1 MAKKV
6 TQICRTT
13 AAKPAE
19 KREAE
24 KKTPPAKPAEKK
36 TAPAETHQARHQIP
50 DYLQSTQSVIEEA
63 YPHNTKHIFAQKGIN
78 AFLLIVD
85 QLAKQ
90 ESSQKQLIIC
100 PDDIYCYQLQ
110 EELAKISQTHAQ
122 NSEIISTSKPSQN
135 KSIKFYDLKSLNLE
149 ENSTNEQLEKAV
161 NEYIK
166 EQKLEGLSHIYI
178 YQAENLTTKLAS
190 DFYRLLERKL
200 KKQNP
205 ELQVFAITNS
215 DVIHTHKTDSSNHNS
230 INSTSL
236 FGASRNA
243 PRFEALNSQLIQRN
257 KSIRK
262 ITYTPLHS
270 LGSLDQSKSDIRG
283 SSYDED
289 ALNALKTSIEEKLEQ
304 GKSKILIRAASRK
317 QVTQIKNALSNE
329 GLNVG
334 SFNSRQGIKA
344 SKSYDANFE
353 YDYDNPYELLSA
365 WGQGDNKAFEV
376 LVHCQKFDGME
387 IAADVLYLLDITESD
402 HELAQMLSPI
412 FIISEDEAGEKE
424 ILYLSDTNNNSLE
437 ARIKKIQK
445 SSLRH
450 TVNRQA
456 RNGSHETNPENS
468 SSENLDTLDFLQKSK
483 KQALSFFWQLF
494 FRNKPSPDYL
504 SIAQRYLDVHK
515 IEGIDANDLA
525 QNIELGFD
533 KNILQKEIKLEDVY
547 RYAFDYYG
555 KKTSLADNIKQYPN
569 LLGIKNLDEAKAR
582 VYKIYKEINLK
593 LNRSSKLAE
602 FNTTNNQHGDKVWEI
617 YSGILAEFLFNK
629 YPEKLTQQDFFAVDK
644 DFDTELKQVLINL
657 MTKSSS
663 DFAQDT
669 PERQMLLDF
678 QNFIND
684 KREAN
689 RKNDFGLDRK
699 ASLEIAED
707 FILEQENE
715 DLLEKGPQE
724 LANCLFTQTRHS
736 NEELNQAFYQYI
748 ISTKP
753 DLEES
758 IISSFLC
765 KPEIINCKRD
775 QREILI
781 NKIKP
786 NFSSDIRNLFKT
798 RKKNLKQELHEFFLE
813 RQTGFLSQAEIDQAN
828 SDLEDLNSDLSRE
841 FLVSVFGRLSSDIYD
856 ALKTLEFKNDEERYH
871 YLNESFKRQVSNNG
885 EIDLPK
891 FNIDKHLKRIKK
903 TINEV
908 LQDFNLMNTSIT
920 IRELN
925 TAKTKIVPIPLTLS
939 SESSWLNSFSDLQIE
954 QIKKHRIL
962 QKLLEDNFSNQEK
975 QINYVAFDFEKSSN
989 NDSLWQTLVF
999 KFSKSFAL
1007 TIQRSNSDNEE
1018 NFDWMKK
1025 PKTDLFKNKQAFEM
1039 MRTNFDLYI
1048 LANYSPEEQI
1058 EIEKHLINFEAQLL
1072 CQVQP
1077 LKLILQKQLKRENI
1091 SGTVFNANNDDF
1103 VQTYKNKIGEARLLV
1118 KGAVIYGIGS
1128 DLEISENL
1136 KTMDEAFERFFS
1148 DLLSNSKE
1156 SKDTLRF
1163 LIFRAATG
1171 LQNSLRST

>member
-1 MAKKV
+1 MEQKV
-6 TQICRTT
+6 TKHFPIT
-13 AAKPAE
+13 ATKPAT
-19 KREAE
+19 KSKAA
-24 KKTPPAKPAEKK
+24 KKTPPAKTAAKK
-36 TAPAETHQARHQIP
+36 TPPAETHQARHQIP
-50 DYLQSTQSVIEEA
+50 DYLQSTQRVIEEA
-63 YPHNTKHIFAQKGIN
+63 SPHNTKHLFAQKGIN

-110 EELAKISQTHAQ
+110 EELAKISKAHAQ

-135 KSIKFYDLKSLNLE
+135 KPIKFYDLKSLNLE
-149 ENSTNEQLEKAV
+149 ENSTSEELDEAV
-161 NEYIK
+161 NKYIK

-190 DFYRLLERKL
+190 DFYKLLERKL

-205 ELQVFAITNS
+205 ELQVFAISNS
-215 DVIHTHKTDSSNHNS
+215 DVVHAHKTDSSNHNS

-243 PRFEALNSQLIQRN
+243 PRFKALNSQLIQRN
-257 KSIRK
+257 KSKRE

-270 LGSLDQSKSDIRG
+270 LGSLDQSKSAIRR

-289 ALNALKTSIEEKLEQ
+289 ALNALKTSIEEKLKQ
-304 GKSKILIRAASRK
+304 GKSKILIRAASRE
-317 QVTQIKNALSNE
+317 QVSLITNALSNE

-334 SFNSRQGIKA
+334 SFDSSRGIKA
-344 SKSYDANFE
+344 SKSYGVNSE
-353 YDYDNPYELLSA
+353 CEYDNPYELLSA

-412 FIISEDEAGEKE
+412 FIISEEAAREKE
-424 ILYLSDTNNNSLE
+424 ILYLSNTKNNSLE

-450 TVNRQA
+450 KVNRQA
-456 RNGSHETNPENS
+456 RNSSHETNPENLA
-468 SSENLDTLDFLQKSK
+468 SENLDTLDFLQKSK
-483 KQALSFFWQLF
+483 KKALSFFWQLLC
-494 FRNKPSPDYL
+494 RDKSPPDYL
-504 SIAQRYLDVHK
+504 SIAQRYLDKHK
-515 IEGIDANDLA
+515 IEDIDANDLA
-525 QNIELGFD
+525 QNIEHGFET
-533 KNILQKEIKLEDVY
+533 NILQKEIKLEDVY

-555 KKTSLADNIKQYPN
+555 KKTSLADNINQYPN

-582 VYKIYKEINLK
+582 VYKIYKEINLQ

-602 FNTTNNQHGDKVWEI
+602 FNTTNNQHGDKVWAI

-644 DFDTELKQVLINL
+644 NFDTELKQVLINL
-657 MTKSSS
+657 MNKRTS
-663 DFAQDT
+663 DFAEDT

-689 RKNDFGLDRK
+689 RANDFGLDRK
-699 ASLEIAED
+699 ASLKIAED
-707 FILEQENE
+707 FILEQNNE
-715 DLLEKGPQE
+715 DLLEKSPQE
-724 LANCLFTQTRHS
+724 LADCLFTQTRHS

-748 ISTKP
+748 ISEKP

-765 KPEIINCKRD
+765 KPEIINGKRD

-786 NFSSDIRNLFKT
+786 IFSSDIKNLFQT
-798 RKKNLKQELHEFFLE
+798 RKKNLKQELHKFFLE

-828 SDLEDLNSDLSRE
+828 SNLADLNSDLSRE

-856 ALKTLEFKNDEERYH
+856 ALKTLEFKNDEERYG

-885 EIDLPK
+885 EINLDEFK
-891 FNIDKHLKRIKK
+891 IDKHLKRIKK

-908 LQDFNLMNTSIT
+908 LKDFNLMNTSIN
-920 IRELN
+920 IRGLN
-925 TAKTKIVPIPLTLS
+925 TDKTEIVHIPLTLS
-939 SESSWLNSFSDLQIE
+939 SENSWLNGFSDLQIE
-954 QIKKHRIL
+954 QIKKHRIM

-975 QINYVAFDFEKSSN
+975 QINYVAFDFENPN
-989 NDSLWQTLVF
+989 NPDSLWQTLVF
-999 KFSKSFAL
+999 KFSESFAL

-1018 NFDWMKK
+1018 NFDWMQK
-1025 PKTDLFKNKQAFEM
+1025 PKSDLFKNKQAFEM

-1058 EIEKHLINFEAQLL
+1058 EIEKRLIKFEAQLL
-1072 CQVQP
+1072 CKVQP
-1077 LKLILQKQLKRENI
+1077 LKLLLQKQLKKENI
-1091 SGTVFNANNDDF
+1091 SDTVFNANNDDF
-1103 VQTYKNKIGEARLLV
+1103 VQTYKNKIGEARPLV
-1118 KGAVIYGIGS
+1118 KGAVIYGIGH
-1128 DLEISENL
+1128 DLEISEKL
-1136 KTMDEAFERFFS
+1136 RTMDEAFERFFS
-1148 DLLSNSKE
+1148 NLLSNSQD
-1156 SKDTLRF
+1156 SKDELRS
-1163 LIFRAATG
+1163 LIFRVADR
-1171 LQNSLRST
+1171 LNLR

>member
-6 TQICRTT
+6 KTSHPIT
-13 AAKPAE
+13 ATKAAA
-19 KREAE
+19 KREAA
-24 KKTPPAKPAEKK
+24 KKTLPAKTAAKK

-50 DYLQSTQSVIEEA
+50 DYLQSTQRVIEEA
-63 YPHNTKHIFAQKGIN
+63 SPHNTKHIFAQKGIN

-149 ENSTNEQLEKAV
+149 ENSTSEQLEKAV
-161 NEYIK
+161 NKYIK

-190 DFYRLLERKL
+190 DFYKLLERKL
-200 KKQNP
+200 KEQNP

-215 DVIHTHKTDSSNHNS
+215 DVIHAHKTDSSNPNS

-262 ITYTPLHS
+262 FTYTPLHS
-270 LGSLDQSKSDIRG
+270 LGALDKSKSAIRN
-283 SSYDED
+283 SCYDED
-289 ALNALKTSIEEKLEQ
+289 ALNALKTSIKEKLKQ

-317 QVTQIKNALSNE
+317 QVSQITNALSKE

-334 SFNSRQGIKA
+334 SFDSSQGIKA
-344 SKSYDANFE
+344 SKSYNVKSE
-353 YDYDNPYELLSA
+353 YDYDNPYKLLSA

-412 FIISEDEAGEKE
+412 FIISEEEAGEKE
-424 ILYLSDTNNNSLE
+424 ILYLNGTNNNSLE
-437 ARIKKIQK
+437 ARIKKIQE

-450 TVNRQA
+450 IVNRQA
-456 RNGSHETNPENS
+456 RNGSHETNPENLA
-468 SSENLDTLDFLQKSK
+468 SENLDTLDFLQKSK
-483 KQALSFFWQLF
+483 KKALSFFWQLLC
-494 FRNKPSPDYL
+494 RTKPSPDYL
-504 SIAQRYLDVHK
+504 SIAQKYLDVHK
-515 IEGIDANDLA
+515 IEGIDVNDLA

-533 KNILQKEIKLEDVY
+533 KNILPKEIKLEDVY
-547 RYAFDYYG
+547 RYAFDYYD
-555 KKTSLADNIKQYPN
+555 KKTLLADKITQYPN

-582 VYKIYKEINLK
+582 VYKIYREINLK
-593 LNRSSKLAE
+593 LNISSKLAE
-602 FNTTNNQHGDKVWEI
+602 FNTTHNQHGDKVWVI

-644 DFDTELKQVLINL
+644 NFDTELKQVLINL
-657 MTKSSS
+657 MTKSTS

-689 RKNDFGLDRK
+689 RANDFGLDRK
-699 ASLEIAED
+699 ASLKIAED
-707 FILEQENE
+707 FILEQNNE
-715 DLLEKGPQE
+715 DLFEKVPQE
-724 LANCLFTQTRHS
+724 LADCLFTQTCHT

-765 KPEIINCKRD
+765 KPEIINDEQD

-781 NKIKP
+781 NKINP
-786 NFSSDIRNLFKT
+786 NFSSDIRNLFRT
-798 RKKNLKQELHEFFLE
+798 RKKNLEEELHKFFLK

-828 SDLEDLNSDLSRE
+828 SDLADLNSDLSRE

-856 ALKTLEFKNDEERYH
+856 ALKTLEFKNDEERYG
-871 YLNESFKRQVSNNG
+871 YLNESFKRQVTNNG
-885 EIDLPK
+885 EIDLYK

-908 LQDFNLMNTSIT
+908 LQDFDLMDT
-920 IRELN
+920 E
-925 TAKTKIVPIPLTLS
+925 KTKIASKKTLKLS
-939 SESSWLNSFSDLQIE
+939 SENYLQNFFSDLQFE
-954 QIKKHRIL
+954 QIKKHRIM
-962 QKLLEDNFSNQEK
+962 QKLLEDNFPNQEK
-975 QINYVAFDFEKSSN
+975 QINYVAFDFEKPN
-989 NDSLWQTLVF
+989 NPDSLWQTLVF

-1058 EIEKHLINFEAQLL
+1058 EIEKRLIKFEAQLL
-1072 CQVQP
+1072 CQVKP
-1077 LKLILQKQLKRENI
+1077 LKLTVQKLLGKKTI
-1091 SGTVFNANNDDF
+1091 GDTVFNANNDDF
-1103 VQTYKNKIGEARLLV
+1103 VQTYKNKFGDARPLA
-1118 KGAVIYGIGS
+1118 KGTVIYGIGY
-1128 DLEISENL
+1128 DLQITENL

-1148 DLLSNSKE
+1148 NLLSDTPESKE
-1156 SKDTLRF
+1156 TLQF
-1163 LIFRAATG
+1163 LISRTATS

>member
-6 TQICRTT
+6 QTSHPIT
-13 AAKPAE
+13 ATKPAA
-19 KREAE
+19 KREAA
-24 KKTPPAKPAEKK
+24 KKTPPAKTATKK
-36 TAPAETHQARHQIP
+36 TAPAKTHQARHEIP
-50 DYLQSTQSVIEEA
+50 DYLQSTQRVIEEA
-63 YPHNTKHIFAQKGIN
+63 FPDNTKHIFAQKGIN

-110 EELAKISQTHAQ
+110 EELAKISEAHAQ

-161 NEYIK
+161 NKYIQ

-190 DFYRLLERKL
+190 DFYKLLEKKL

-215 DVIHTHKTDSSNHNS
+215 DVIHAHKTDSSNHNS

-270 LGSLDQSKSDIRG
+270 LGSLDKSKSDIRG

-317 QVTQIKNALSNE
+317 QVTQITNALSNE

-334 SFNSRQGIKA
+334 SFDSRQGIKA
-344 SKSYDANFE
+344 SKSYDVNSE

-412 FIISEDEAGEKE
+412 FIISEEEAGEKE
-424 ILYLSDTNNNSLE
+424 ILYLNGTKNNSLE
-437 ARIKKIQK
+437 ARIKDIQK

-450 TVNRQA
+450 KVNRQS
-456 RNGSHETNPENS
+456 RNGSHETNPENLA
-468 SSENLDTLDFLQKSK
+468 SENLDTLDFLQKSK

-494 FRNKPSPDYL
+494 FRDKSSPNYL
-504 SIAQRYLDVHK
+504 SIAQRYLDKHK

-525 QNIELGFD
+525 QNIELGFE
-533 KNILQKEIKLEDVY
+533 KNILPKEIKLEDVY

-555 KKTSLADNIKQYPN
+555 KQASLADNIKQYPN

-582 VYKIYKEINLK
+582 VYKIYKEINLE
-593 LNRSSKLAE
+593 LNKSSKLAE
-602 FNTTNNQHGDKVWEI
+602 FNTTYNQHGDKVWAI

-663 DFAQDT
+663 DFAEDT

-765 KPEIINCKRD
+765 KPEIINGRD

-786 NFSSDIRNLFKT
+786 NFSSDITNLFKT

-856 ALKTLEFKNDEERYH
+856 ALKTLEFKNDEERYR
-871 YLNESFKRQVSNNG
+871 YLNESFKRQVTNNG
-885 EIDLPK
+885 EIDLHK
-891 FNIDKHLKRIKK
+891 FNIDKYLKRIKK

-908 LQDFNLMNTSIT
+908 LKDFNLMNTLIN
-920 IRELN
+920 IKGLN
-925 TAKTKIVPIPLTLS
+925 TDKTEIVPIPLTLS

-954 QIKKHRIL
+954 QIKKHRIM

-975 QINYVAFDFEKSSN
+975 QINYVAFDFEKPN
-989 NDSLWQTLVF
+989 NPDSLWQTLVF

-1058 EIEKHLINFEAQLL
+1058 EIEKRLINFEAQLL

-1091 SGTVFNANNDDF
+1091 SDTVFNANNDDF

-1118 KGAVIYGIGS
+1118 KGAVIYGIGH

-1163 LIFRAATG
+1163 LIFRAAAG